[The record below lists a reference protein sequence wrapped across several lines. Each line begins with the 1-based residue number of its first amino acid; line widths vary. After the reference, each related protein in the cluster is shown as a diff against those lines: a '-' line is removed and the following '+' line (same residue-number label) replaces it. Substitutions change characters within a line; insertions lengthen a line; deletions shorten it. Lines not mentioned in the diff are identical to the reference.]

1 MGVRGLVFSLV
12 TVLAIPTLAT
22 ADEEE
27 LRRLQGKWEVIELVE
42 DGHVIP
48 QNAIEDWLPSG
59 GRVEIVDNTIV
70 SVSPHDGKREVKVF
84 TIDPSE
90 FPKGIEIRARD
101 QREAW
106 GIYQFDNDRL
116 VICLV
121 DHEDGMRPD
130 NFSAREGSRRMRM
143 TLKPV
148 GRKVAADTKTT
159 DQKDPSEPS
168 TAQPLSPHLASD
180 QEVTSLLRDSVWR
193 YKDAYGALVISL
205 KGNGTFS
212 TVRESTQMR
221 VFQKVFVRAPISCG
235 DWSVK
240 NGKLWLHVQTSV
252 DPTRVNSKQPF
263 TLRVVTEKDMIF
275 VDSVGHVGQ
284 AVRVQ

>member
-1 MGVRGLVFSLV
+1 MGVRTQVFSLMA
-12 TVLAIPTLAT
+12 VLAMPILVV

-59 GRVEIVDNTIV
+59 GRVEIIDSTIV

-84 TIDPSE
+84 SIDAAE

-106 GIYQFDNDRL
+106 GIYQFDDDRL

-121 DHEDGMRPD
+121 DHEDGSRPE

-148 GRKVAADTKTT
+148 GRKVAADTKKT
-159 DQKDPSEPS
+159 DRKEPSEPTS
-168 TAQPLSPHLASD
+168 AQPAVPHLASD
-180 QEVTSLLRDSVWR
+180 AEVTSLLSDSVWR
-193 YKDAYGALVISL
+193 YKDANGALVISL

-235 DWSVK
+235 DWSVQ

-252 DPTRVNSKQPF
+252 DPTRVNARQPF

-275 VDSVGHVGQ
+275 VDYVGHVGQ
-284 AVRVQ
+284 AVRVK